1 MHSGQPVKRERRN
14 ILAIMAT
21 VGIAGLGYGTSIPL
35 LSILLER
42 GGYSSTLIGLNTAVQ
57 AIAALVILPFVPRL
71 LAWLGAA
78 RLLLICLLT
87 IGTTLIAMRGFID
100 ILVWFPLRFIFG
112 AAIAVMFTTSEYWVN
127 AIADEESRGRLV
139 ALYATVFSCGWTL
152 GPLLLSVLGPERWTP
167 VAVSAAIL
175 ALAVIPLGLGGSA
188 APAPENSGSADL
200 FGILREAAVPALA
213 TFVYG
218 AVEIG
223 VFSLLPVYAL
233 HHHLSAQQ
241 GALMLGALSAGTILL
256 QLPIGWAADRMGRR
270 QALIACA
277 LVGLAGALSM
287 PYLTDRPLFLYGTL
301 VIWGGCL
308 PGLYLLGLTLI
319 GEQFKGPRLAAANT
333 TVMLLY
339 SLGGLLAPPISGLA
353 MDLWP
358 RHGLALV
365 LGLLCGIFALLAL
378 WEQWRQAK
386 TA

>member
-1 MHSGQPVKRERRN
+1 MHGGPDAERRRRN
-14 ILAIMAT
+14 IFAIMAT
-21 VGIAGLGYGTSIPL
+21 VGIAGLGYGASIPL

-42 GGYSSTLIGLNTAVQ
+42 AGYSSTLIGLNTAVQ
-57 AIAALVILPFVPRL
+57 AIAALVVLPFVPRL
-71 LAWLGAA
+71 LAALGAA

-87 IGTTLIAMRGFID
+87 IGVSLVVMRA
-100 ILVWFPLRFIFG
+100 LVDVAIWFPLRFIFG
-112 AAIAVMFTTSEYWVN
+112 AAIAVMFTTSEYWIN

-139 ALYATVFSCGWTL
+139 ALYATVFSFGWTL
-152 GPLLLSVLGPERWTP
+152 GPILLSVLGPERWAP
-167 VAVSAAIL
+167 VIVAAGIL
-175 ALAVIPLGLGGSA
+175 ALAIIPLSFVGSA
-188 APAPENSGSADL
+188 APTPENAGPADL

-233 HHHLSAQQ
+233 RHNLSVQQ
-241 GALMLGALSAGTILL
+241 GALMLSALSVGTIFL
-256 QLPIGWAADRMGRR
+256 QLPIGWIADRLGRR
-270 QALIACA
+270 PVLIFCALIG
-277 LVGLAGALSM
+277 VAGALSM
-287 PYLTDRPLFLYGTL
+287 PYLTGHLPYLYGVL

-339 SLGGLLAPPISGLA
+339 SLGGLLAPPVSGIA

-358 RHGLALV
+358 EHGLALV
-365 LGLLCGIFALLAL
+365 LGLLCGIFALFGL
-378 WEQWRQAK
+378 WEQWRGVK